1 MTSRQHKAVDM
12 LHRLGCSCVIDDG
25 LSMTVCRQRGV
36 SDLLRILRTT
46 PSLLAGSFIA
56 DKVVGKGAAALMAV
70 GGVSSVYADTLSQS
84 ALDMLQSA
92 GITVSYGVCVPA
104 IINRAGTGICPVEQ
118 LCAAISD
125 PAKCIPLIESFIDS
139 LPSPDKH

>member
-1 MTSRQHKAVDM
+1 MTPRQQDTVDM
-12 LHRLGCSCVIDDG
+12 LHAIGCSCVIDDG
-25 LSMTVCRQRGV
+25 NSVTVCRRRGV
-36 SDLLRILRTT
+36 IDLLHILRTT

-70 GGVSSVYADTLSQS
+70 GGVSAVYADTISQS
-84 ALDMLQSA
+84 ALDMLQTA

-118 LCAAISD
+118 LCADISD
-125 PAKCIPLIESFIDS
+125 PSRCIPLIESFVKNNQ
-139 LPSPDKH
+139 P